1 MGVRKAQVKT
11 ENDPLEK
18 YLILLKLGYFSLIMK
33 NHINTACSKL
43 ALTSVFIGMLVLAA
57 PGEAQA
63 HARLVKSSPTS
74 GTDLAQSPGKIEL
87 WFNEL
92 LDGNFDSIAV
102 FPAADVGSKTRV
114 NLVSEDAKVDEKDR
128 THLTVVIKPLPPGE
142 YAVEWRVLS
151 LDGHTATGRFKF
163 KVIPAK

>member
-1 MGVRKAQVKT
+1 
-11 ENDPLEK
+11 
-18 YLILLKLGYFSLIMK
+18 MK
-33 NHINTACSKL
+33 NRINTDCSKL
-43 ALTSVFIGMLVLAA
+43 ALTSVFIGLLVLAA

-63 HARLVKSSPTS
+63 HARLVKSSPGS
-74 GTDLAQSPGKIEL
+74 GKELTQPPEKIEL

-102 FPAADVGSKTRV
+102 FPAADVGSKTRES
-114 NLVSEDAKVDEKDR
+114 LVPEDAKVDEKDR
-128 THLTVVIKPLPPGE
+128 THLTAALKPLPPGE

-163 KVIPAK
+163 RVSPAK